1 MGLRSN
7 GEEGSLAR
15 RNKHLMGEKVRDAGV
30 RAVKQAN
37 VTNVEDLR
45 VFCDNL
51 KGLPFKCVVKPVQV
65 RTPRHFQYIIVHIS
79 EGYISIS
86 LYLCIFISLYRSCL
100 SECGVVHWK
109 SSPYLLLSH
118 LTAALA
124 LS

>member
-65 RTPRHFQYIIVHIS
+65 RKPLPIYNSTYIRGLYLYIS
-79 EGYISIS
+79 LSLYLYISIS
-86 LYLCIFISLYRSCL
+86 
-100 SECGVVHWK
+100 
-109 SSPYLLLSH
+109 
-118 LTAALA
+118 
-124 LS
+124 